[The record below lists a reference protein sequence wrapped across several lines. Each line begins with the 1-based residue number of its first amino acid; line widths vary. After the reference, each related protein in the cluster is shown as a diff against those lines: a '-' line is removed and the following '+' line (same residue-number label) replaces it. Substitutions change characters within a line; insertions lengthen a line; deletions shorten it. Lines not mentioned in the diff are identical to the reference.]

1 MDEWNEDDWKD
12 TDPELPGPLTP
23 SLNYPPFRPLSST
36 VTAQVTARSLAGARP
51 VNDDHFLVVELGRHQ
66 QTLATNLPDGHVPA
80 RFQETGYGM
89 IVADGMGPE
98 AGTASRLAISTLAH
112 LVLHFGRWNLRIDA
126 ETASG
131 VIARAQRFYS
141 GVDKQLAEAALNTP
155 RLAGMRA
162 AMTAAFSAGDS
173 LFVAHVGH
181 SRAYQFRGGILRQ
194 LTRDQTLRQRVADW
208 GPGLFEAAA
217 SELNHILTDA
227 IGGHGDAAVQ
237 IGHFELRDQ
246 DVVLLCTNGLT
257 DCVDEASIVEILKRR
272 GALEDRCV
280 ALGKKAIERGAR
292 DNVTLILAEYSIP
305 TVPPVRIG
313 PAV

>member
-1 MDEWNEDDWKD
+1 MDEWEDEQ
-12 TDPELPGPLTP
+12 PELPKPRTPRLT
-23 SLNYPPFRPLSST
+23 YPAFRPLSST
-36 VTAQVTARSLAGARP
+36 VTAKVTARSLPGARP

-66 QTLATNLPDGHVPA
+66 QTLATNLPDGHVPS

-89 IVADGMGPE
+89 IVADGLGPQ

-112 LVLHFGRWNLRIDA
+112 LVLHFGRWNLRIDP

-141 GVDKQLAEAALNTP
+141 GVDKQLAEAALDSP
-155 RLAGMRA
+155 ELSGMRA

-181 SRAYQFRGGILRQ
+181 SRAYLLRRGTLKQ

-217 SELNHILTDA
+217 RELNHILTDA
-227 IGGHGDAAVQ
+227 IGGHGDPAVQ

-246 DVVLLCTNGLT
+246 DCVLLCTNGLT
-257 DCVDEASIVEILKRR
+257 DFVDEASVLEILNRR
-272 GALEDRCV
+272 VTLEERCV
-280 ALGKKAIERGAR
+280 SLADKAVERGAR
-292 DNVTLILAEYSIP
+292 DNVTVVLAEYS
-305 TVPPVRIG
+305 VPAPLPRTG
-313 PAV
+313 PAL